1 MSSTVFLAVIFA
13 AMLHA
18 LWNALVKGVGDT
30 HLSMIALQLGSLPIA
45 LGALLFVP
53 MPSVESW
60 PFLAAAV
67 LLHFGY
73 NMFLLISYRV
83 GDFTQVYPIARGS
96 APLLVAGV
104 SVLFLDVHL
113 QLAEIV
119 AILLI
124 GAGILS
130 IGLVRHSGGERNV
143 YAALLA
149 LVTGC
154 FIAAYSLVDGFGV
167 RLAGTAV
174 GFYCWVSII
183 NSILFTT
190 YTRVRK
196 PGLISAIPT
205 RARHVFFIGGNATF
219 VAFSIVLWAFTQ
231 EPIVLV
237 TALRETSIV
246 FAMLLGVF
254 VLKEKLNLVKVCST
268 TATLFGAALLRLST

>member
-1 MSSTVFLAVIFA
+1 MSTTVFAAVIFA
-13 AMLHA
+13 ALLHA
-18 LWNALVKGVGDT
+18 LWNALIKGVDDT

-45 LGALLFVP
+45 IGALFFVP
-53 MPSVESW
+53 SPLAESW

-73 NMFLLISYRV
+73 NLFLLLSYRV

-104 SVLFLDVHL
+104 SVLFLDVSL
-113 QLAEIV
+113 KPLE
-119 AILLI
+119 LI
-124 GAGILS
+124 AVFLIAAGILS
-130 IGLVRHSGGERNV
+130 ISLVRHSDGERNFS
-143 YAALLA
+143 AAVLA

-154 FIAAYSLVDGFGV
+154 FVAAYSLVDGFGV
-167 RLAGTAV
+167 RVAGTAI
-174 GFYCWVSII
+174 GFYCWVSIL
-183 NSILFTT
+183 NSILFTV
-190 YTRVRK
+190 YIRIAR

-205 RARHVFFIGGNATF
+205 KASHVFFIGGNATF

-231 EPIVLV
+231 EPIALV

-254 VLKEKLNLVKVCST
+254 FLKEKLDLAKVCST
-268 TATLFGAALLRLST
+268 AATLSGAALLRLSK

>member
-1 MSSTVFLAVIFA
+1 MSSTVFVAVIFA
-13 AMLHA
+13 ALLHA
-18 LWNALVKGVGDT
+18 LWNALIKGAGDT

-45 LGALLFVP
+45 LGALLVVP
-53 MPSVESW
+53 APAAESW
-60 PFLAAAV
+60 SFVAVAV

-113 QLAEIV
+113 RLPEVI

-130 IGLVRHSGGERNV
+130 ISLVRHSDGERNMS
-143 YAALLA
+143 AALLA

-183 NSILFTT
+183 NSILFAIYMRIT
-190 YTRVRK
+190 K
-196 PGLISAIPT
+196 PGLISLIPT
-205 RARHVFFIGGNATF
+205 RAKHVFLVGGNATF

-231 EPIVLV
+231 EPIALV
-237 TALRETSIV
+237 AALRETSIV

-254 VLKEKLNLVKVCST
+254 FLKEKLDLVKVCAT
-268 TATLFGAALLRLST
+268 TATLFGAALLRLSK

>member
-1 MSSTVFLAVIFA
+1 MA
-13 AMLHA
+13 
-18 LWNALVKGVGDT
+18 
-30 HLSMIALQLGSLPIA
+30 
-45 LGALLFVP
+45 
-53 MPSVESW
+53 ESW

-73 NMFLLISYRV
+73 NLFLLISYRF

-113 QLAEIV
+113 SLIELIAV
-119 AILLI
+119 FLI

-130 IGLVRHSGGERNV
+130 ISFVRHSDGERNPF
-143 YAALLA
+143 AAILA
-149 LVTGC
+149 LITGC

-183 NSILFTT
+183 NSILLTIYIGT
-190 YTRVRK
+190 KK
-196 PGLISAIPT
+196 PGLISAIPKK
-205 RARHVFFIGGNATF
+205 AKHVFFIGGNATF

-231 EPIVLV
+231 EPIALIS
-237 TALRETSIV
+237 ALRETGIV

-254 VLKEKLNLVKVCST
+254 FLKEKLDLAKVCST
-268 TATLFGAALLRLST
+268 VATLSGAALLRLSK